1 MYTIAV
7 IEDNVL
13 TGDMITEVLIEEGFQ
28 VIRAYS
34 GTEALYLL
42 KHQKPDLILL
52 DLILPGLDGEGVLE
66 HIEDIPVIILSSKA
80 EVENKINL
88 LNEGACD
95 YITKPFNTRELIARI
110 FVQLR
115 KEKNSS
121 NHTEESILSVGDLS
135 LDPMSLRLI
144 VQSQEVKLTKTEC
157 VILKLLMSHS
167 RYTISRDLLL
177 DSISYET
184 PDCTEKSLKQ
194 HIYNLRKKLCS
205 VNSKIQIET
214 VRGVGFK
221 LSEKNRGRET

>member
-1 MYTIAV
+1 METIAV

-13 TGDMITEVLIEEGFQ
+13 TGDMITEILMEEGFH

-42 KHQKPDLILL
+42 EQKKPDLILL
-52 DLILPGLDGEGVLE
+52 DLVLPGLDGEGVLE
-66 HIEDIPVIILSSKA
+66 HIKDIPVIILSSKA
-80 EVENKINL
+80 EVEDKIHL

-110 FVQLR
+110 YVQLR
-115 KEKNSS
+115 KEKISG
-121 NHTEESILSVGDLS
+121 NHTEDSILSVGDLT
-135 LDPMSLRLI
+135 LDPLSLKLI

-157 VILKLLMSHS
+157 AILKLLMSHS
-167 RYTISRDLLL
+167 RYTISKDLLL

-194 HIYNLRKKLCS
+194 HIYNLRKKLS
-205 VNSKIQIET
+205 SINSSIQIET

-221 LSEKNRGRET
+221 LSENKDGF

>member
-1 MYTIAV
+1 METIAV

-13 TGDMITEVLIEEGFQ
+13 TGDLITEILMEEGFR

-42 KHQKPDLILL
+42 QLKRPDLILL
-52 DLILPGLDGEGVLE
+52 DLVLPGLDGEGVLE
-66 HIEDIPVIILSSKA
+66 HIKDTPVIVLSAKA
-80 EVENKINL
+80 EVEDKIQL

-95 YITKPFNTRELIARI
+95 YITKPFNAKELIARI

-115 KEKNSS
+115 KEKNAG
-121 NHTEESILSVGDLS
+121 NQTEESMLSVGDLT
-135 LDPMSLRLI
+135 LDPLSLSVI
-144 VQSQEVKLTKTEC
+144 TQSQDVKLTKTEC
-157 VILKLLMSHS
+157 VILKLLMSRS
-167 RYTISRDLLL
+167 RYTISKDVLL

-205 VNSKIQIET
+205 INSSIQIET

-221 LSEKNRGRET
+221 LSANKV

>member
-1 MYTIAV
+1 METIAV

-52 DLILPGLDGEGVLE
+52 DLILPGLDGEEVLE
-66 HIEDIPVIILSSKA
+66 HIKDIPVIILSSKA

-95 YITKPFNTRELIARI
+95 YITKPFNAKELIARI

-115 KEKNSS
+115 KEKSS
-121 NHTEESILSVGDLS
+121 GNHTDESILSVGDLT
-135 LDPMSLRLI
+135 LDPLSLNLI
-144 VQSQEVKLTKTEC
+144 VQSQNVKLTKTEC

-194 HIYNLRKKLCS
+194 HIYNLRKKLS
-205 VNSKIQIET
+205 SINSSIQIET

-221 LSEKNRGRET
+221 LSENKRK

>member
-1 MYTIAV
+1 METIAV

-13 TGDMITEVLIEEGFQ
+13 TGDLITEILMEEGFH

-42 KHQKPDLILL
+42 QLKRPDLILL
-52 DLILPGLDGEGVLE
+52 DLVLPGLDGEGVLE
-66 HIEDIPVIILSSKA
+66 HIKGTPVIVLSAKA
-80 EVENKINL
+80 EVEDKIHL

-95 YITKPFNTRELIARI
+95 YITKPFNAGELIARI
-110 FVQLR
+110 LVQLR
-115 KEKNSS
+115 KEKNSG
-121 NHTEESILSVGDLS
+121 NQTEEAILSVGDITLDPLS
-135 LDPMSLRLI
+135 LN
-144 VQSQEVKLTKTEC
+144 VVTQSQDVKLTKTEC
-157 VILKLLMSHS
+157 VILKLLMSRS
-167 RYTISRDLLL
+167 RYTLSKDMLL

-205 VNSKIQIET
+205 INSGVRIET

-221 LSEKNRGRET
+221 LTGNKV

>member
-1 MYTIAV
+1 MDTIAV

-13 TGDMITEVLIEEGFQ
+13 TGDMISEILSEEGFQ

-42 KHQKPDLILL
+42 KHKRPDLILL

-66 HIEDIPVIILSSKA
+66 HIKGIPVIILSSMT
-80 EVENKINL
+80 EVESKIHL

-95 YITKPFNTRELIARI
+95 YITKPFDQKELIARI
-110 FVQLR
+110 LVQLR
-115 KEKNSS
+115 KRKPSESLPD
-121 NHTEESILSVGDLS
+121 ESILSAGDLT
-135 LDPMSLRLI
+135 LDPLSL
-144 VQSQEVKLTKTEC
+144 KLTVQLRTVRLTRTEC
-157 VILKLLMSHS
+157 VILKLLMANS
-167 RYTISRDLLL
+167 RYTLARDVLL

-194 HIYNLRKKLCS
+194 HMYNLRKKLAS
-205 VNSKIQIET
+205 VTSDIQIET

-221 LSEKNRGRET
+221 LNGINK

>member
-1 MYTIAV
+1 METIAV

-13 TGDMITEVLIEEGFQ
+13 TGDMLTEILMEEGFH

-42 KHQKPDLILL
+42 KHNKPDLILL
-52 DLILPGLDGEGVLE
+52 DLVLPGLDGEGVLE

-80 EVENKINL
+80 EVEDKIHL

-95 YITKPFNTRELIARI
+95 YITKPFNTGELIARI

-115 KEKNSS
+115 KEKNSV
-121 NHTEESILSVGDLS
+121 NHTEESTLSVGDLT
-135 LDPMSLRLI
+135 LDPLSLNLI
-144 VQSQEVKLTKTEC
+144 AQAQVVKLTKTEA

-167 RYTISRDLLL
+167 KYTVSKDFLL

-205 VNSKIQIET
+205 INSNIQIET

-221 LSEKNRGRET
+221 LSENKA

>member
-1 MYTIAV
+1 M
-7 IEDNVL
+7 
-13 TGDMITEVLIEEGFQ
+13 
-28 VIRAYS
+28 
-34 GTEALYLL
+34 
-42 KHQKPDLILL
+42 
-52 DLILPGLDGEGVLE
+52 
-66 HIEDIPVIILSSKA
+66 
-80 EVENKINL
+80 
-88 LNEGACD
+88 
-95 YITKPFNTRELIARI
+95 
-110 FVQLR
+110 
-115 KEKNSS
+115 
-121 NHTEESILSVGDLS
+121 
-135 LDPMSLRLI
+135 RLI

>member
-1 MYTIAV
+1 METIAV

-13 TGDMITEVLIEEGFQ
+13 TGDMLTEILMEEGFQ

-42 KHQKPDLILL
+42 KHNKPDLILL
-52 DLILPGLDGEGVLE
+52 DLVLPGLGGEDVLE

-80 EVENKINL
+80 EVEDKIHL

-95 YITKPFNTRELIARI
+95 YITKPFNTGELIARI
-110 FVQLR
+110 CVQLR
-115 KEKNSS
+115 KEKNSV
-121 NHTEESILSVGDLS
+121 NHTEESTLSVGDLT
-135 LDPMSLRLI
+135 LDPLSLNLI
-144 VQSQEVKLTKTEC
+144 AQAQVVKLTKTEA

-167 RYTISRDLLL
+167 KYTVSKDFLL

-205 VNSKIQIET
+205 INSNIQIET

-221 LSEKNRGRET
+221 LSENKA